1 MYEAHFGLTAS
12 PFRLSPDPSFFF
24 GSKGH
29 KRALAYLRY
38 GLTQKEGFIV
48 VTGSPGTGKTT
59 LARALLEELAK
70 NKVIVSE
77 LNTTHLE
84 ADDVLRMVAASFG
97 LEHENL
103 TKASLLKRLERFF
116 LTKYRAGYHC
126 LLMVDESQNLP
137 FGSLEELRMLSNF
150 YAGKHALLQIFLLG
164 QQQFRDA
171 LYDPKLEQLRQRVVA
186 ATHLDPLNAKETRAY
201 ILHRLNHVGW
211 KQNPQFT
218 QRAFAYIYTL
228 TTGIPRR
235 INTFCDRLML
245 FASLEEVTEINDAHV
260 KAVAKELMY
269 EVTSNKS
276 GITTEAASNP
286 SQTSFELATMEEA
299 TPSEI
304 INIEEEFR
312 QEEELQASEISQT
325 EIVQNAPLLVPEE
338 EKLEKLTAQKQTVF
352 EDQSPSSSNDILSAK
367 NESNDTAADDSS
379 SKVTTNN
386 NKKQKR
392 KHQNKQY
399 TSVKKTPYSKSRNS
413 TQTSPRKNVEHKPQ
427 YLNQQPGLG
436 LVALAVEY
444 YHQPDEHKEL
454 LRSSSVL
461 PPGIAELFRVAM
473 GKLHIDLDAFEG
485 LSDMS
490 QADLKEAAR
499 CFIKEILLSNSS
511 DYYRRLGL
519 TKTAS
524 QEQIKAHYQ
533 ILFKLFQPDQEKDAG
548 QWNES
553 FAIKI
558 NQAYVSLREKNKR
571 DAYDY
576 FLDSLEIVEIDQ
588 EIEVA
593 PGSVDVPDISDKPS
607 LKLEAGNAHKTFL
620 AVVKNNRNMIIAS
633 VIFMIIGLASVVFAP
648 SLFDLQAPNQFVD
661 RQRDGFLTN
670 APTENIPLSPI
681 DEHDINRID
690 TVLNSDSEFGEPT
703 LFNDS
708 TDLNSPI
715 TNIVNQNIDST
726 SLNKSTREKNS
737 EPKIRNDIV
746 SQKTTTL
753 ATEKPGSLKT
763 NEPVKKLE
771 TVKQNIVKD
780 IPRKELDAVMSLFYQ
795 SYKEG
800 DLKEFIRLFY
810 KSAITND
817 RKNRVGIAKDYSR
830 LFSSTDKRSISIEN
844 LEWNIVGNKAI
855 GIGDFIV
862 RIVKTG
868 DTETKS
874 FEGTIRLV
882 ALKGRGKT
890 RFKEMYHAYSE
901 D

>member
-59 LARALLEELAK
+59 LARALLEELSK

-103 TKASLLKRLERFF
+103 AKASLLNRLERFF

-211 KQNPQFT
+211 KQNPNFT

-245 FASLEEVTEINDAHV
+245 FASLEEITEINDTHV

-276 GITTEAASNP
+276 DITTETASDP
-286 SQTSFELATMEEA
+286 SQTSLELTTMEEL

-338 EKLEKLTAQKQTVF
+338 ENIEKLAAQEKTAF
-352 EDQSPSSSNDILSAK
+352 EAQASFSRNEVLSDK
-367 NESNDTAADDSS
+367 NESNDIAHDDSS
-379 SKVTTNN
+379 SKVK
-386 NKKQKR
+386 NKKR
-392 KHQNKQY
+392 KGQNKSY
-399 TSVKKTPYSKSRNS
+399 ASVKKTLYSKSRNN

-454 LRSSSVL
+454 LCSSSIL
-461 PPGIAELFRVAM
+461 PPGIDELFRVAM

-499 CFIKEILLSNSS
+499 RFIKEILLSNAS

-553 FAIKI
+553 FTIKI

-576 FLDSLEIVEIDQ
+576 FLDSLEIVELDQ
-588 EIEVA
+588 EVEVDQ
-593 PGSVDVPDISDKPS
+593 GSVSVSDISDKLP
-607 LKLEAGNAHKTFL
+607 LKLEAGDANKTFL
-620 AVVKNNRNMIIAS
+620 SVVKNNMYMIIAT
-633 VIFMIIGLASVVFAP
+633 VIFMIIGVVSVVLAP
-648 SLFDLQAPNQFVD
+648 SLFDLQPNQFVD
-661 RQRDGFLTN
+661 KQRDGSLMN
-670 APTENIPLSPI
+670 APTENIPLSPT

-690 TVLNSDSEFGEPT
+690 TVLNSDLEFGEPKV
-703 LFNDS
+703 FDGS
-708 TDLNSPI
+708 AGSNSPI
-715 TNIVNQNIDST
+715 TNFINENINST
-726 SLNKSTREKNS
+726 TLNKSAQEK
-737 EPKIRNDIV
+737 PPGFKIRNNIL
-746 SQKTTTL
+746 SQQTTTL
-753 ATEKPGSLKT
+753 STEKLGSLKT
-763 NEPVKKLE
+763 NEQVKKLE
-771 TVKQNIVKD
+771 TVKQNTVKV
-780 IPRKELDAVMSLFYQ
+780 IPKKELDAMMSLFYQ

-830 LFSSTDKRSISIEN
+830 LFSSTDKRSINIEN
-844 LEWNIVGNKAI
+844 LEWNTVGNKAV

-862 RIVKTG
+862 RTVKTG

-882 ALKGRGKT
+882 VLKERGKI